1 MPESAPDV
9 RRVRLALALGL
20 ALLTAVVPA
29 RGQEI
34 DLSFLATRAEATDF
48 EETTR
53 YDELVGFLDVLART
67 SPRLHLTHFGYSTE
81 GRALPL
87 MVYGD
92 VADATPEAVLATGK
106 TRVFVMANIHA
117 GEVCGKEAML
127 MLLRKL
133 AAGYREEWADS
144 LVLLVAPIYNADG
157 NERVSLYHR
166 PRQHGP
172 VGGMGQRPNAEG
184 YDLNRDH
191 VKLDTPEARSLVR
204 LMNRYDPHV
213 VLDLHT
219 TNGTYHAYHL
229 TYAPPLHPNTSEA
242 VVDLLRKDWLPEV
255 TRAIREKYGWEYYYY
270 GNLPWPGM
278 DAERGWYTF
287 DHRPRFNNNYV
298 GLRNRIAIL
307 SEAYAYATFEERIR
321 ATLYFVEENLDFA
334 FLHAKEI
341 RELTALADAEPVPGK
356 ALALRAEHAR
366 SEHPVEILLGE
377 VVEEKNPY
385 SGAVMLRRKD
395 VRHPEMM
402 YEYGAFKPTET
413 AVAPEAYLVP
423 PELSVVIDRLDAH
436 GVRYSRLDAGRTETV
451 ERFRIDSTH
460 VAERPFQKHRART
473 LFGAYERAEATLPA
487 GTLVVP
493 VNQPLGRLIFTML
506 EPRSDDGF
514 ATWALLDDALEGA
527 AYYPILRR
535 PVAR

>member
-1 MPESAPDV
+1 MRKSAPDA
-9 RRVRLALALGL
+9 RRARLPLILGL
-20 ALLTAVVPA
+20 MLLTAA
-29 RGQEI
+29 SSAYGQEI
-34 DLSFLATRAEATDF
+34 DLSFLATRAEATDY

-92 VADATPEAVLATGK
+92 AADATPEAVLATGK

-133 AAGYREEWADS
+133 ATGYREEWADS

-166 PRQHGP
+166 PRQNGP
-172 VGGMGQRPNAEG
+172 LGGMGQRPNAEG

-213 VLDLHT
+213 VIDLHT

-242 VVDLLRKDWLPEV
+242 VVDLLRETWLPDV

-307 SEAYAYATFEERIR
+307 SEAYAYASFEERIL

-334 FLHAKEI
+334 FLHATEI
-341 RELTALADAEPVPGK
+341 RDLTALADAEPVAGK
-356 ALALRAEHAR
+356 TFALRAEHAR
-366 SEHPVEILLGE
+366 SERPVEILLGE
-377 VVEEKNPY
+377 VEEAKNPY
-385 SGAVMLRRKD
+385 SGAVILRRKD
-395 VRHPEMM
+395 VRHPEEM
-402 YEYGAFKPTET
+402 YEYGTFRPTET

-423 PELSVVIDRLDAH
+423 PDLAVVIDRLDAH
-436 GVRYSRLDAGRTETV
+436 GVHYERLDDARTEIV
-451 ERFRIDSTH
+451 ERFRIDSTQT
-460 VAERPFQKHRART
+460 AERAFQKHHART
-473 LFGAYERAEATLPA
+473 LFGVYERAEATVPA

-493 VNQPLGRLIFTML
+493 VDQPLGRLVFTML

-514 ATWALLDDALEGA
+514 ATWGLLDDALEGA
-527 AYYPILRR
+527 AYYPVLRR